1 MVFKRKIKDYWIL
14 EHTIRK
20 GKKYLKK
27 TKYIG
32 KVLPSKERLE
42 QLKKEF
48 LREIKGEK
56 YKYLS
61 AEDVER
67 IEKKKAEYKKEIKR
81 LSLLEKEKH
90 LKEFIIR
97 FTYDSSKLAG
107 VAVTLRQTSLILKEG
122 IIPKGFKNLRTVKE
136 LENHE
141 KGIVVI
147 TKYKGKLDLRFVKK
161 LHKVLFAGVDDL
173 IAGMLRNQRFL
184 ARQKRKAFLSEL
196 RNELKRN
203 VKLTGTSYVPPKW
216 QDLKKVLGNSE
227 RISGTPKISKK
238 FSMELDNF
246 FKWYK
251 SENRKL
257 HPLELAALVHLK
269 LISIQLFTDGNSRLS
284 RLLMNWILWK
294 KDYPLIDIPI
304 EDLENYY
311 NALDKYQIEKKEKP
325 FIDYVKKHF
334 LSK

>member
-20 GKKYLKK
+20 GKKYSKK

-32 KVLPSKERLE
+32 KALPSKERLE

-48 LREIKGEK
+48 LREIKGER

-61 AEDVER
+61 AEDVEK
-67 IEKKKAEYKKEIKR
+67 IEKKKAEYKTEIKK
-81 LSLLEKEKH
+81 LSQLEKEKQ
-90 LKEFIIR
+90 LKEFIVR

-122 IIPKGFKNLRTVKE
+122 IMPKGFKNLRTVKE

-141 KGIVVI
+141 KGIIVI
-147 TKYKGKLDLRFVKK
+147 TRYKGKLDLRFIKR
-161 LHKVLFAGVDDL
+161 LHKILFTGVDDS
-173 IAGMLRNQRFL
+173 IVG
-184 ARQKRKAFLSEL
+184 KL
-196 RNELKRN
+196 RNELKKN
-203 VKLTGTSYVPPKW
+203 VKLTGTPYVPPKW
-216 QDLKKVLGNSE
+216 QNLKK
-227 RISGTPKISKK
+227 
-238 FSMELDNF
+238 ELDNF

-251 SENRKL
+251 SENRRL
-257 HPLELAALVHLK
+257 HALELAALIHLK
-269 LISIQLFTDGNSRLS
+269 LISIQPFTDGNSRLS
-284 RLLMNWILWK
+284 RLVMNWILWK

-325 FIDYVKKHF
+325 FVNYIKKRYLH
-334 LSK
+334 